1 MAERTEQNIRFEIVL
16 TGQMRLITVTAVWNK
31 TLELASL
38 HKVKTRTIL
47 PTDEEPFTA
56 VSH

>member
-1 MAERTEQNIRFEIVL
+1 MAERAKQNIRFEIVL
-16 TGQMRLITVTAVWNK
+16 TGQMRLITAEWNM

-38 HKVKTRTIL
+38 YKVKTRTIL
-47 PTDEEPFTA
+47 PTDEEPFTS

>member
-1 MAERTEQNIRFEIVL
+1 M
-16 TGQMRLITVTAVWNK
+16 

-47 PTDEEPFTA
+47 PTDEEPFTG
-56 VSH
+56 VSRLALPVQSQK